1 MILASMIAVAALQTA
16 AAPQLAGQWDG
27 VLSVGGQSLRIVLR
41 VDPTGA
47 AVVDSPD
54 QGASGLPAVGP
65 TLDGGVVRFSVPSVR
80 GAFEGALS
88 ADGRTITGALTQGAT
103 AMPVVLTRTAETASV
118 AGPSRPQTPVAPF
131 PYRAEDV
138 TFPNAPAGISLAGT
152 LTLPPGDGLFPA
164 AILITGSGAQDRDET
179 VFDHK
184 PFLIWAD
191 ALTRRGVAVLRYD
204 DRGVGGSGGG
214 TPEDTTADFA
224 TDAAAAMAYLRTRPE
239 IDARRIGLI
248 GHSEGG
254 VIAPLVAQNGGEP
267 AWIVMLAGPSVSGGD
282 ILVEQQRRL
291 ATAAGLSSAQVENG
305 NARQRALMDVIAR
318 NKDDAPAVERETVA
332 LLTAEGMAEAQAKE
346 AVRPLVSAWYRWF
359 VAHDPAPD
367 LAAVHVPLLAVYGG
381 KDLQVP
387 ADQNA
392 PVLARVLPPAEIVVL
407 PNLNHLMQTAG
418 TGAPSE
424 YGTIE
429 ETVAPEA
436 LKTVV
441 DWVAARS
448 NLPPRQALRPDAL
461 VPASF
466 PPAPARAS
474 RAGRAGG

>member
-1 MILASMIAVAALQTA
+1 MILTSILAAAALQA
-16 AAPQLAGQWDG
+16 AAPQLAGQWNG

-41 VDPTGA
+41 VDAAGA
-47 AVVDSPD
+47 AVLDSPD
-54 QGASGLPAVGP
+54 QGASGIPAVGP
-65 TLDGGVVRFSVPSVR
+65 TLEGGVVRFSVPAVHA
-80 GAFEGALS
+80 AFEGALS
-88 ADGRTITGALTQGAT
+88 ADGRTITGALSQGAT
-103 AMPVVLTRTAETASV
+103 AMPVVLTRTADTASV

-131 PYRAEDV
+131 PYRSEDV
-138 TFPNAPAGISLAGT
+138 TFRNASAGIELAGT
-152 LTLPPGDGLFPA
+152 LTLPPGDGPFPA

-179 VFDHK
+179 IFNHK
-184 PFLIWAD
+184 PFLVWAD

-214 TPEDTTADFA
+214 TPDETTADFA
-224 TDAAAAMAYLRTRPE
+224 TDAAAALAYLRTRPE
-239 IDARRIGLI
+239 VDGRRIGLI

-254 VIAPLVAQNGGEP
+254 VIAPMAAQEGGEP

-291 ATAAGLSSAQVENG
+291 ATAAGQSPAQVESG
-305 NARQRALMDVIAR
+305 NALQRALMDAVAR
-318 NKDDAPAVERETVA
+318 NKDDAAGAARETEAILVA
-332 LLTAEGMAEAQAKE
+332 AGQPQAQAHA
-346 AVRPLVSAWYRWF
+346 AVRPIVSPWYRWF
-359 VAHDPAPD
+359 VAHDPAPA
-367 LAAVHVPLLAVYGG
+367 LAAVHVPLLAIYGG

-392 PVLARVLPPAEIVVL
+392 PVLARLLPAAGIVVL
-407 PNLNHLMQTAG
+407 PELNHLMQTAG

-429 ETVAPEA
+429 ETIAPEA

-448 NLPPRQALRPDAL
+448 GLPPQ
-461 VPASF
+461 
-466 PPAPARAS
+466 
-474 RAGRAGG
+474 

>member
-1 MILASMIAVAALQTA
+1 MILTSMIAVAALQAA
-16 AAPQLAGQWDG
+16 AAPQLAGQWEG

-54 QGASGLPAVGP
+54 QGANGIPADGP
-65 TLDGGVVRFSVPSVR
+65 TLEGGVVRFSVPAVR
-80 GAFEGALS
+80 ASFEGALS
-88 ADGRTITGALTQGAT
+88 ADGGTITGALTQGPA
-103 AMPVVLTRTAETASV
+103 AMPVVLTRTADVVSV

-131 PYRAEDV
+131 PYRSEDV
-138 TFPNAPAGISLAGT
+138 TFPNAVAGITLAGT
-152 LTLPPGDGLFPA
+152 LTLPTGDGPFPA

-179 VFDHK
+179 IFNHK
-184 PFLIWAD
+184 PFLVWAD

-214 TPEDTTADFA
+214 AAADTTADFA
-224 TDAAAAMAYLRTRPE
+224 TDAAAAMAWLRTRPE
-239 IDARRIGLI
+239 IDARGIGLI

-254 VIAPLVAQNGGEP
+254 LIAPMVAEGGGEP
-267 AWIVMLAGPSVSGGD
+267 AWIVMLAGTSVNGGD

-291 ATAAGLSSAQVENG
+291 ATAAGLPAAQVETG
-305 NARQRALMDVIAR
+305 NASQRALMDAVAR
-318 NKDDAPAVERETVA
+318 NKDDAAAAERETVA
-332 LLTAEGMAEAQAKE
+332 LLTAGGMAEAQAKQV
-346 AVRPLVSAWYRWF
+346 VRPIVSAWYRWF
-359 VAHDPAPD
+359 VAHDPAPA
-367 LAAVHVPLLAVYGG
+367 LAAVHVPLLALYGG

-392 PVLARVLPPAEIVVL
+392 PVLARVQPAAEIVIL
-407 PNLNHLMQTAG
+407 PDLNHLMQTAE

-429 ETVAPEA
+429 ETIAPEA

-448 NLPPRQALRPDAL
+448 GLPPQ
-461 VPASF
+461 
-466 PPAPARAS
+466 
-474 RAGRAGG
+474 

>member
-1 MILASMIAVAALQTA
+1 MILTTIIAAAALQAA
-16 AAPQLAGQWDG
+16 AAPRLAGQWDG
-27 VLSVGGQSLRIVLR
+27 VLSVGAQNLRIVLR
-41 VDPTGA
+41 VDATGA

-65 TLDGGVVRFSVPSVR
+65 TLEGGVVRFSIPSVHA
-80 GAFEGALS
+80 AFEGTLS
-88 ADGRTITGALTQGAT
+88 ADGRTVTGALTQGPAT
-103 AMPVVLTRTAETASV
+103 MPVVLTRTADTATV
-118 AGPSRPQTPVAPF
+118 AGPSRPQTPVPPF
-131 PYRAEDV
+131 PYRSEDV
-138 TFPNAPAGISLAGT
+138 TFPNTPAGIRLAGT
-152 LTLPPGDGLFPA
+152 LTLPAGDGPFPA

-179 VFDHK
+179 IFDHK

-214 TPEDTTADFA
+214 APDETTADFA
-224 TDAAAAMAYLRTRPE
+224 TDAAAALDYLRTRPE
-239 IDARRIGLI
+239 IDGRAIGLI

-254 VIAPLVAQNGGEP
+254 VIAPLVARNGEEP
-267 AWIVMLAGPSVSGGD
+267 AWIVLLAGPSVPGGD
-282 ILVEQQRRL
+282 IIVEQQRRL
-291 ATAAGLSSAQVENG
+291 AIAAGLPAAQVEAG
-305 NARQRALMDVIAR
+305 NARQRALMQAVAR
-318 NKDDAPAVERETVA
+318 NKDDAAAAERETVA
-332 LLTAEGMAEAQAKE
+332 ILTAAGMPEAQAKA
-346 AVRPLVSAWYRWF
+346 AVRPLVSPWYRWF
-359 VAHDPAPD
+359 VAWDPAPA
-367 LAAVHVPLLAVYGG
+367 LAAVHVPLLAIYGG

-392 PVLARVLPPAEIVVL
+392 PVLARILPQAEIVVL

-418 TGAPSE
+418 TGAPAE

-448 NLPPRQALRPDAL
+448 GLPPP
-461 VPASF
+461 
-466 PPAPARAS
+466 
-474 RAGRAGG
+474 

>member
-1 MILASMIAVAALQTA
+1 MILTSMIAVAALQAA

-41 VDPTGA
+41 VDAAGA

-54 QGASGLPAVGP
+54 QGANGIPAVGP
-65 TLDGGVVRFSVPSVR
+65 TLEDGVVRFSVPAVHA
-80 GAFEGALS
+80 AFEGALS
-88 ADGRTITGALTQGAT
+88 GDGRSITGALTQGGT
-103 AMPVVLTRTAETASV
+103 AMPVVLTRTADTASV
-118 AGPSRPQTPVAPF
+118 AGPSRPQTPLAPF
-131 PYRAEDV
+131 PYRSEDV
-138 TFPNAPAGISLAGT
+138 TFPNVPAGISLAGT
-152 LTLPPGDGLFPA
+152 LTLPPGDGPFPA

-179 VFDHK
+179 IFSHK
-184 PFLIWAD
+184 PFLVWAD

-214 TPEDTTADFA
+214 TPEETTADFA
-224 TDAAAAMAYLRTRPE
+224 TDAAAALAYLRTRPE
-239 IDARRIGLI
+239 IDGRRIGLI

-254 VIAPLVAQNGGEP
+254 LIAPMVAQDGGDP
-267 AWIVMLAGPSVSGGD
+267 AWIVMLAGTAVSGGD

-291 ATAAGLSSAQVENG
+291 ATAAGLSSAQVESG
-305 NARQRALMDVIAR
+305 NARQRALMDAIAR
-318 NKDDAPAVERETVA
+318 NKDDAAAVERETVA
-332 LLTAEGMAEAQAKE
+332 LLTTEGMAEARAKE

-359 VAHDPAPD
+359 VAHDPARD
-367 LAAVHVPLLAVYGG
+367 LAAVHVPLLAIYGG

-392 PVLARVLPPAEIVVL
+392 PVLARVLPAAEIVVL
-407 PNLNHLMQTAG
+407 PNLNHLLQTAG
-418 TGAPSE
+418 TGAPAE

-429 ETVAPEA
+429 ETIDPEA

-448 NLPPRQALRPDAL
+448 NLPPQ
-461 VPASF
+461 
-466 PPAPARAS
+466 
-474 RAGRAGG
+474 

>member
-1 MILASMIAVAALQTA
+1 MIVTSIIAAAALQAA

-41 VDPTGA
+41 VDATGA

-54 QGASGLPAVGP
+54 QGANGIPAVGP
-65 TLDGGVVRFSVPSVR
+65 TLEGGVVRFSVPAVR
-80 GAFEGALS
+80 ASFEGALA
-88 ADGRTITGALTQGAT
+88 ADGRTITGALTQGPAT
-103 AMPVVLTRTAETASV
+103 MPVVLTRTADTASV

-131 PYRAEDV
+131 PYRSEDV
-138 TFPNAPAGISLAGT
+138 TFPNAPAGINLAGT
-152 LTLPPGDGLFPA
+152 LTLPPGDGPFPA

-179 VFDHK
+179 IFDHK
-184 PFLIWAD
+184 PFLVWAD
-191 ALTRRGVAVLRYD
+191 ALTRRGIAVLRYD

-214 TPEDTTADFA
+214 TPDETTADFA
-224 TDAAAAMAYLRTRPE
+224 TDAAAALAYLRTRPG

-254 VIAPLVAQNGGEP
+254 LIAPMVAQNGGEP
-267 AWIVMLAGPSVSGGD
+267 AWIVMLAGTSVPGGD

-291 ATAAGLSSAQVENG
+291 ATAAGLSPAQVESG
-305 NARQRALMDVIAR
+305 NASQRALMDAVAR
-318 NKDDAPAVERETVA
+318 NKDDPAAVERETVA
-332 LLTAEGMAEAQAKE
+332 LLTAGGMAEAPAKE
-346 AVRPLVSAWYRWF
+346 AVRPLASAWYRWF
-359 VAHDPAPD
+359 VAHDPA
-367 LAAVHVPLLAVYGG
+367 AALSAVDVPLLAIYGG

-392 PVLARVLPPAEIVVL
+392 PVLARLLPAAEVVVL
-407 PNLNHLMQTAG
+407 PDLNHLMQSAE

-429 ETVAPEA
+429 ETIAPEA

-448 NLPPRQALRPDAL
+448 GLPPQ
-461 VPASF
+461 
-466 PPAPARAS
+466 
-474 RAGRAGG
+474 